1 MANQDDFNK
10 VVEIISKHVRREVAL
25 KDISMNTNIIEDLD
39 VNSARVVDIILAF
52 EDAFD
57 IEIDDEDAGSI
68 QTIGDAVALVEKLK
82 K

>member
-1 MANQDDFNK
+1 MANQNNFSK
-10 VVEIISKHVRREVAL
+10 VVEIILKYVRRDVAL
-25 KDISMNTNIIEDLD
+25 KDISMKTNMIQDLD
-39 VNSARVVDIILAF
+39 VNSARLVDIILDF

-57 IEIDDEDAGSI
+57 IEIDDEDAGTI